1 MNILKRLQLKC
12 SYAKYIALCITGI
25 LYHEKIIWN
34 WEILWICHT
43 KNKKNSILETTTLA
57 KKKYIGNY
65 YTNKVLSMSSTSI
78 SNKREKTTPTNYLVY
93 DFSKEQK

>member
-1 MNILKRLQLKC
+1 MQNILLCVYLVPCIMRK
-12 SYAKYIALCITGI
+12 SYETGKFYEFAKQKT
-25 LYHEKIIWN
+25 
-34 WEILWICHT
+34 
-43 KNKKNSILETTTLA
+43 KKNSILETTTLA

-78 SNKREKTTPTNYLVY
+78 SNKREKTTPINYLVY